1 MIERSRCA
9 AIVTAAG
16 GSTRMGTPKALVEV
30 RGRPLLESQLD
41 ALAGFGQRIVVLGA
55 HATEIRQALGDRLTG
70 AHVLENPDW
79 PTGRSSS
86 LRVAFA
92 AVGDDAVAIAVTG
105 VDQPL
110 QEATLQALL
119 IAFEPAVQSYA
130 VPMVGDRRGHPLLLS
145 ARLRDPHLRGLA
157 DDTTL
162 RAILEP
168 FAATAIAVRV
178 ESVASLANLNTPADV
193 ARFEKS

>member
-1 MIERSRCA
+1 
-9 AIVTAAG
+9 
-16 GSTRMGTPKALVEV
+16 MGMPKALVEV

-55 HATEIRQALGDRLTG
+55 HAAEIRQVLGERLTG
-70 AHVLENPDW
+70 AHVVENPDW
-79 PTGRSSS
+79 STGRSASFR
-86 LRVAFA
+86 LAFA
-92 AVGDDAVAIAVTG
+92 AVSDAAKAIVVTG

-110 QEATLQALL
+110 QAETLAALL
-119 IAFEPAVQSYA
+119 AAFEPDVHSYA

-145 ARLRDPHLRGLA
+145 ARLLEPQLRGLG

-168 FAATAIAVRV
+168 FAAAAIAVSV
-178 ESVASLANLNTPADV
+178 ESLASLANLNTPTDV
-193 ARFEKS
+193 ARFEKP